1 LEELLKL
8 WELGEQV
15 MTMEWHGRGK
25 KPKIGPFDAFFLLLY
40 YYKQGHCAEALS
52 QEFQTTWGSIHLS
65 PASVHHCC
73 DNKIYFCTHFGCLQ
87 VTRALD
93 KAEAILHPVWQ
104 EHLVKF
110 YSKAEQIE
118 RNWTCTNYSQ
128 VGIILDCTV
137 QECNRPLARQ
147 STYTPLYFLHKR
159 KERDLSYK

>member
-1 LEELLKL
+1 LKL

-15 MTMEWHGRGK
+15 MTMEWHGQGK

-52 QEFQTTWGSIHLS
+52 REFQTTWGSIHLS

-93 KAEAILHPVWQ
+93 KAEAILHPITRKWGSFLTALCRNAIV
-104 EHLVKF
+104 HL
-110 YSKAEQIE
+110 
-118 RNWTCTNYSQ
+118 
-128 VGIILDCTV
+128 
-137 QECNRPLARQ
+137 PARVH
-147 STYTPLYFLHKR
+147 TPLFISKIRSRHVDQQWPSREPARL
-159 KERDLSYK
+159 

>member
-1 LEELLKL
+1 MGAWRAGHDHGMAWSVGERNLRLALLMRFSSCFITTSKATVL
-8 WELGEQV
+8 RHLAESSKQLGDLF
-15 MTMEWHGRGK
+15 T
-25 KPKIGPFDAFFLLLY
+25 FLQHQY
-40 YYKQGHCAEALS
+40 
-52 QEFQTTWGSIHLS
+52 TI
-65 PASVHHCC
+65 HCC